1 MPALVVPGV
10 RVEARFDVL
19 PPLPAT
25 SGIVGVVGI
34 VDRQPLAD
42 GSGGGLVSV
51 SKTTELRD
59 LLGPGTLTSLPEAV
73 HALANGAGE
82 VVVSP
87 VAGGAPATAR
97 LLNSDGQE
105 VVRLRCRSNGAAGN
119 ALRAEV
125 RTVLDA
131 ANEVLRASVRL
142 FRDGVLQESYADL
155 QVSPGAPDD
164 LFEAINAQ
172 STLVVAVDPGF
183 AGVNP
188 RTGTYAFADPP
199 VALNVPEPLPGT
211 RNLLSLAP
219 AASVTDPS
227 GLSVVVS
234 AGSATGLF
242 TVQVFQR
249 GLQEEYIDLVM
260 DPDDARYLP
269 AVLAAESR
277 LVRFTALSSRDTKR
291 LPSATAAPVAFADGE
306 SPTPAQYQAAIDLLA
321 DDTRIDLVLASVE
334 PARASA
340 EVRQIHQALA
350 AHAVAMADD
359 AAPRIALGSITEAER
374 NDLAQIRE
382 HSALVRNRRFVLVAP
397 PGATGAVA
405 GLLGRLQPQDS
416 PTFKPVPL
424 FGIAPARYRD
434 SELNRLLGS
443 STNLLVVQER
453 AGRGVVVLRGLD
465 TSGDQ
470 ISVTRV
476 ADICIR
482 ETKAISENFI
492 GELNTAE
499 ARLALKQQIVATF
512 TRMERAGALVPSTDG
527 SDPAFLVDVYST
539 QLDFAQGTVRIDIA
553 VRPVRSIDF
562 IYATLRVKN

>member
-19 PPLPAT
+19 PPLPAA
-25 SGIVGVVGI
+25 SGILGIAGV
-34 VDRQPLAD
+34 VDRQPA
-42 GSGGGLVSV
+42 GGGLVGVTKS
-51 SKTTELRD
+51 SELRE
-59 LLGPGTLTSLPEAV
+59 LLGPGTLTSMPEAV

-87 VAGGAPATAR
+87 VAGGAPAVAR
-97 LLNSDGQE
+97 LLNGNAEE
-105 VVRLRCRSNGAAGN
+105 VVRLRCRSNGAGGN

-125 RTVLDA
+125 RTVLNA
-131 ANEVLRASVRL
+131 ANEPVRASVRL
-142 FRDGVLQESYADL
+142 FRSGQMVESFADL
-155 QVSPGAPDD
+155 QVAPGQPDD

-172 STLVVAVDPGF
+172 SNLVVAVDPGF
-183 AGVNP
+183 AGVGP
-188 RTGTYAFADPP
+188 RLGTYAFADPP
-199 VALNVPEPLPGT
+199 LPLNVPEPLPGT
-211 RNLLSLAP
+211 RNLLSLTP
-219 AASVTDPS
+219 ATNADPA
-227 GLSVVVS
+227 GLSVTIAAGAAANSFNVS
-234 AGSATGLF
+234 
-242 TVQVFQR
+242 VFQL
-249 GLQEEYIDLVM
+249 GLQEEFIGLVM

-269 AVLAAESR
+269 AVLATESR
-277 LVRFTALSSRDTKR
+277 LVRFTALSSREVNR
-291 LPSATAAPVAFADGE
+291 LPAATSVPVVFGDGA
-306 SPTPAQYQAAIDLLA
+306 SPTVAQYQSAIDRLA
-321 DDTRIDLVLASVE
+321 DDPRIDLVLASVE
-334 PARASA
+334 SGRAST
-340 EVRQIHQALA
+340 EVRQIHQALV
-350 AHAVAMADD
+350 AHAVTMADQ
-359 AAPRIALGSITEAER
+359 AAPRIALGSITTAER
-374 NDLAQIRE
+374 ADLAQIRE
-382 HSALVRNRRFVLVAP
+382 HSALTRNRRFALVAP
-397 PGATGAVA
+397 PGAEGAVA
-405 GLLGRLQPQDS
+405 GLIGRLNPQES

-424 FGIAPARYRD
+424 FGIPPATFRD
-434 SELNRLLGS
+434 SELNRLLGAT
-443 STNLLVVQER
+443 TNLLVVQDR

-492 GELNTAE
+492 GQLNTAE